1 MPSLGFEIL
10 DHHVVRG
17 RGDDLACSIDDGAL
31 SFAQLLERAAA
42 LGGALKALGV
52 EPGHDVA
59 VRVDGVDRVTAV
71 CACVRLGARPASD
84 GAVAV
89 EPDGELSIAV
99 MIKAGGGDPAPS
111 LAADPPGYAD
121 EMRAAHP
128 DIVGTLLEG
137 RTVT

>member
-10 DHHVVRG
+10 DRHVVHG
-17 RGDDLACSIDDGAL
+17 RGDELACSIDDGAL

-59 VRVDGVDRVTAV
+59 VRVEGVDRVTAV

-111 LAADPPGYAD
+111 LAADPPGYAE

-128 DIVGTLLEG
+128 DIVGALLEG